1 MYSKVFV
8 VMMVK
13 NEDDI
18 IGHNIEYLQTQGID
32 HFYIANNLSTDNT
45 STILN
50 KLKTK
55 YSNITLIDDNEE
67 IYFQSEKMTG
77 WMNECYKMGADYILP
92 IDSDEK
98 WYSKIHGKT
107 ISEAVRQYQSP
118 SIFGVELI
126 DFVPDKNQVVNEN
139 PFDVIDNVRYGY
151 PSQPKV
157 AFTKQEGVIIANG
170 NHEILHH
177 RGERISTVLGAYHY
191 QYRSKEHFL
200 KKVRQNMTSI
210 KNHPNQYIGTHWAS
224 MVNMSDEQLDTE
236 WNNLIDVPTYK
247 YFYK

>member
-18 IGHNIEYLQTQGID
+18 IGYNIEYLQTQGID

-50 KLKTK
+50 SLKTK

-67 IYFQSEKMTG
+67 GHFQSEKMTRLI
-77 WMNECYKMGADYILP
+77 NECYEMGADYILP

-126 DFVPDKNQVVNEN
+126 DFIPDKNQVMNGN
-139 PFDVIDNVRYGY
+139 PFDIIDNVKYGY
-151 PSQPKV
+151 TSFPKV
-157 AFTKQEGVIIANG
+157 AFTKQEGVIITDG
-170 NHEILHH
+170 NHDVLHH
-177 RGERISTVLGAYHY
+177 QGQRISTVLGAYHY
-191 QYRSKEHFL
+191 QYRSKEQFL

-210 KNHPNQYIGTHWAS
+210 EKHPNPYIATHWRS
-224 MVNMSDEQLDTE
+224 MTNMSDEELNTE
-236 WNNLIDVPTYK
+236 WSNLMGMPTYK
-247 YFYK
+247 YYYK